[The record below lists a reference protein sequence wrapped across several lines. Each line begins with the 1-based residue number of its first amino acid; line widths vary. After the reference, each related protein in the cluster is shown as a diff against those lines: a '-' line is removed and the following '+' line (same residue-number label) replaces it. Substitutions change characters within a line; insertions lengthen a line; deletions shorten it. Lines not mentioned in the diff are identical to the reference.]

1 MNTLEIHSYI
11 SFLFLFPHLPT
22 SIHWKLCPKQIYLCT
37 NFCSKLLNKFP
48 LQRNLFHS
56 QIHMVEVP
64 LQGTYL
70 RYYISLVLKYTEG
83 TCGILCCLMKLH
95 VAFGVKIWWYITET
109 DNEKCLCGCGSAG
122 DHIPFCVSTSWDNF
136 GKPNSVA
143 IIVGLWF
150 VCAS

>member
-1 MNTLEIHSYI
+1 MNPALFHLLDRIILICIFMELVSKRFSEGLTKIKIQFSTVVNTLEIHSYI

-95 VAFGVKIWWYITET
+95 VAFGVKI
-109 DNEKCLCGCGSAG
+109 
-122 DHIPFCVSTSWDNF
+122 
-136 GKPNSVA
+136 
-143 IIVGLWF
+143 
-150 VCAS
+150 